1 MSVQDICLF
10 KIYVRSR
17 YMSVQDICLFKIY
30 VCSRYM
36 SVQDICLFKIYVC
49 SRYMSVQ
56 DICPFKISKRKI
68 KIKIFF
74 SHFVFFVVFFTI
86 IIKSMSLFFITKEKD
101 GRYPT
106 KKETKEKQ

>member
-17 YMSVQDICLFKIY
+17 YMSVQDICPFKIY
-30 VCSRYM
+30 VRSRSQNEKLKLKY
-36 SVQDICLFKIYVC
+36 F
-49 SRYMSVQ
+49 
-56 DICPFKISKRKI
+56 FHIS
-68 KIKIFF
+68 F
-74 SHFVFFVVFFTI
+74 FFVVFFTI